1 MPKREIGNAL
11 NEEKHL
17 VTELYHLTVHTGHLR
32 MSPRGEV
39 DDSSIQAMSEWIRNG
54 TETNSLFPGYTFT
67 YEPAGANLVSH
78 LLHNGQRVLS
88 FVVGVDDQAQ
98 QLVKTVAAELAPYW
112 HEETLPL
119 PFCAVFLDADI
130 DRSRT
135 EDKLWFG
142 DYERVIAWTWI
153 EKRAEIGGRQ

>member
-1 MPKREIGNAL
+1 M

-17 VTELYHLTVHTGHLR
+17 VTELHHLTVHTGHLR
-32 MSPRGEV
+32 LSPRGEI
-39 DDSSIQAMSEWIRNG
+39 DDSSIRAVSEWIGNG
-54 TETNSLFPGYTFT
+54 TETNALFPGYTFT

-78 LLHNGQRVLS
+78 LLHDDQRVLT

-98 QLVKTVAAELAPYW
+98 QLVKMVATELAPYW
-112 HEETLPL
+112 HEEILPL
-119 PFCAVFLDADI
+119 PFCAVFFDADI

-142 DYERVIAWTWI
+142 DYERVVAWTWI
-153 EKRAEIGGRQ
+153 EKRTEIGGQQ